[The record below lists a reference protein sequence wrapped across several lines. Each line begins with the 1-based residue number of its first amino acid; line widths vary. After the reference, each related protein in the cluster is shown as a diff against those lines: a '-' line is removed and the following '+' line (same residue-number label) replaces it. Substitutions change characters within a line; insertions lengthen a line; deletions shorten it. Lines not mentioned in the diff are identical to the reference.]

1 VAYVE
6 WLVRDGLAR
15 CSKVDDGVIEL
26 TLFSGEVFHLGD
38 TSVARIV

>member
-1 VAYVE
+1 MTAMVQH
-6 WLVRDGLAR
+6 GLAR

-38 TSVARIV
+38 ASVARIV